1 MMNKKIIQHFLKY
14 RQIVV
19 NDMLK
24 QNSSLFKYLIIKFNL
39 NIYVS
44 LTRLNNLHLKQLL
57 NCKFFKY
64 YKMLTNI

>member
-57 NCKFFKY
+57 NCKLFKY